1 MTKVVSWVSSAT
13 ETATREVSVDKV
25 IDAVRTGGKKL
36 RGQIEQI
43 KNRFEAEL
51 DIVGDYKAAKRA
63 VDTLKKELPG
73 VLWSGTFSQRKND
86 ALVQHSGLLCADL
99 DGLNGS

>member
-63 VDTLKKELPG
+63 VDTLKKALPA
-73 VLWSGTFSQRKND
+73 VLWSGQFTERANSK
-86 ALVQHSGLLCADL
+86 LIKHSGLVCADL
-99 DGLNGS
+99 D